1 MTLEKLLPELK
12 FDHKIEKAIIDRI
25 RNDRSEIEELSKIA
39 YHKTES
45 GFELCRQDPFT
56 RLVVIM
62 YLLVKTYDAYK
73 MYHIPDEVIF
83 DTFRDVSLRCNYF
96 YQRTNEMAVSEEEVG
111 WYRNIMK
118 VDIFKLGSMQFQK
131 TGMLFMHGEQIEE
144 QTLEFLEKY
153 KTMVPEG
160 TPVLS
165 CHIQEGE
172 DLSEEAVENSFK
184 LAEEFFKKYFP
195 QIEFKAYVCY
205 TWLLYPDMVAH
216 LKENSKIRS
225 FAKRFHVISSCA
237 DPGLAMKMLFPEK
250 EGKAKAPLTSL
261 QKMAIEHKEW
271 FGFSCGVI
279 LR

>member
-12 FDHKIEKAIIDRI
+12 FDYKIEKAIIDRI
-25 RNDRSEIEELSKIA
+25 HNDRSEIDELSKVA
-39 YHKTES
+39 YNKTKS

-56 RLVVIM
+56 RLVVIT

-73 MYHIPDEVIF
+73 MYHIPDEVII
-83 DTFRDVSLRCNYF
+83 DTFRDVSLRANYY

-111 WYRNIMK
+111 WYQNIMK
-118 VDIFKLGSMQFQK
+118 ADIFKLGSMQFQK
-131 TGMLFMHGEQIEE
+131 TGMFFMQEEQIGES
-144 QTLEFLEKY
+144 TLEYLEKY
-153 KTMVPEG
+153 KTIVPEG

-225 FAKRFHVISSCA
+225 FAKRFHVINSWA
-237 DPGLAMKMLFPEK
+237 DSGLAMKMLFPQKEEK
-250 EGKAKAPLTSL
+250 EKNSLTSL